1 MNLRVRRV
9 QEVFDILATTLWV
22 VTAPRKEGG
31 QARLRGPLLV
41 LVFLAPALLSFFP
54 GSDRIDELSPVILPF
69 PPYKSCETQVGCN
82 WPCLAVVSDFT
93 WDRRGVPHHGA
104 STA

>member
-22 VTAPRKEGG
+22 VTAPRKEGD

-41 LVFLAPALLSFFP
+41 LFFSLPLSSLFSV
-54 GSDRIDELSPVILPF
+54 SDRIDELSRVILTF
-69 PPYKSCETQVGCN
+69 PPYNPVKHRSVAIGRA
-82 WPCLAVVSDFT
+82 WP
-93 WDRRGVPHHGA
+93 W
-104 STA
+104 

>member
-22 VTAPRKEGG
+22 VTAPRKEGD

-41 LVFLAPALLSFFP
+41 LVFLAPALLSFFRCP
-54 GSDRIDELSPVILPF
+54 TGSMSYLESFTHFPRLIL
-69 PPYKSCETQVGCN
+69 
-82 WPCLAVVSDFT
+82 
-93 WDRRGVPHHGA
+93 
-104 STA
+104 